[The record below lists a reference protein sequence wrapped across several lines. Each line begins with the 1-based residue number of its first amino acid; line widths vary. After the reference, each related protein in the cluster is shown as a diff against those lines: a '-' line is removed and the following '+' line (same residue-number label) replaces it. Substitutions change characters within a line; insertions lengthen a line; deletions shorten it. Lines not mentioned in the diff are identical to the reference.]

1 MDTLYCQH
9 CNNYVTPKSGKCPNC
24 GYKFTLKDIIPDSE
38 VQEYKEKQMSTMT
51 IIIIIEIV
59 GIIFLFIIGNS
70 IPFIGGIFTMFG
82 FGMIIP
88 FLIAIGTYISY
99 SNKSLEEWRVV
110 LGKSWKYQ
118 SKLSKAGTILKLL
131 NALSGI

>member
-9 CNNYVTPKSGKCPNC
+9 CNNYVTPQSGKCPNC
-24 GYKFTLKDIIPDSE
+24 GYQFTLKDIIPDNE
-38 VQEYKEKQMSTMT
+38 VQEYKDDQMSKMKT
-51 IIIIIEIV
+51 IILIEII
-59 GIIFLFIIGNS
+59 GMIFMFIIGNS
-70 IPFIGGIFTMFG
+70 IPFIGIIFT
-82 FGMIIP
+82 IIGICLVP
-88 FLIAIGTYISY
+88 GFLIGIGTYINY
-99 SNKSLEEWRVV
+99 SNKSLDEWRVV

>member
-9 CNNYVTPKSGKCPNC
+9 CHNYMTPQSGKCPNC
-24 GYKFTLKDIIPDSE
+24 GYKFTLKDIIPDNE
-38 VQEYKEKQMSTMT
+38 VQEYRDDQMSKMTT
-51 IIIIIEIV
+51 IIIVEII

-82 FGMIIP
+82 FCMIIP
-88 FLIAIGTYISY
+88 LLIAIGTYLSY
-99 SNKSLEEWRVV
+99 SNKSLDEWRVV

>member
-1 MDTLYCQH
+1 METLYCQH
-9 CNNYVTPKSGKCPNC
+9 CNNYVTPQSGKCPNC
-24 GYKFTLKDIIPDSE
+24 GYQFTLKDIIPDNE
-38 VQEYKEKQMSTMT
+38 VQEYKDDQMSKMT
-51 IIIIIEIV
+51 TIIIIEII

-88 FLIAIGTYISY
+88 LLIGIGTYISY
-99 SNKSLEEWRVV
+99 SNKSLDEWRVV

-118 SKLSKAGTILKLL
+118 SKLNKAGTILKLL

>member
-1 MDTLYCQH
+1 MDTLFCQH
-9 CNNYVTPKSGKCPNC
+9 CTNYVIPQSGKCPNC
-24 GYKFTLKDIIPDSE
+24 GYKFTLKDIIPDNE
-38 VQEYKEKQMSTMT
+38 VQEYRDDQMSKMTT
-51 IIIIIEIV
+51 IIIVEII

-82 FGMIIP
+82 FCMIIP
-88 FLIAIGTYISY
+88 LLIAIGTYLSY
-99 SNKSLEEWRVV
+99 SNKSLDEWRVV

>member
-9 CNNYVTPKSGKCPNC
+9 CNNYVTPQSGKCPNC
-24 GYKFTLKDIIPDSE
+24 GYKFSLKDIIPDSE

>member
-9 CNNYVTPKSGKCPNC
+9 CNNYVTPQSGKCPNC